1 MAQQTRTSTTRPQPR
16 TRPATVP
23 AQRQRTT
30 KTKGSS
36 GVRPFNMPFEQKNI
50 VFILI
55 GIGVVTLGYVIMGM
69 SETMG
74 FMALDV
80 SPIVLLLGYLV
91 VIPLGIMYGARRKK
105 ADTTVTVEEVP
116 AA

>member
-1 MAQQTRTSTTRPQPR
+1 MAQPARTTAPRQQQRPRATT
-16 TRPATVP
+16 P
-23 AQRQRTT
+23 AQRTRTP
-30 KTKGSS
+30 KGSS

-55 GIGVVTLGYVIMGM
+55 GIGVITLGYIIMGT

-80 SPIVLLLGYLV
+80 SPVVLLLGYLV
-91 VIPLGIMYGARRKK
+91 VIPMGIMYGAHRKK
-105 ADTTVTVEEVP
+105 AQAIVEETP
-116 AA
+116 AS